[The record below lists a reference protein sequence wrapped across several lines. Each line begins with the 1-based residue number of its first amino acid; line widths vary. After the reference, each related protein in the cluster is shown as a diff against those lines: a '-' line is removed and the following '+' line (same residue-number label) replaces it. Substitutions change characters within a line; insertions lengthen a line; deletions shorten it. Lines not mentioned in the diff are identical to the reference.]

1 MEQQQASNEAESP
14 IIHSIIPASMK
25 TVKHY
30 LLLFS
35 IGLLFMADGANNPLS
50 AQSKASGDDAKLDK
64 QVKEFLRER
73 KGSWRDMNVPESD
86 GQLLYDII
94 IKNGYKS
101 AVEIGTSTGH
111 SGIWIAWAL
120 SKTGGKL
127 ITIDID
133 EDRHKEALE
142 NFKKAGLSQYIDAR
156 LGDAHE
162 LVPQLKGTYDFVFSD
177 ADKSWY
183 INYFKDMD
191 PKLVVG
197 GCFASHNVSLNNN
210 YNFYEYVS
218 KLPNYKTTLDTQ
230 GAGMSISYKTGQ

>member
-1 MEQQQASNEAESP
+1 
-14 IIHSIIPASMK
+14 MK

-30 LLLFS
+30 LLLLS
-35 IGLLFMADGANNPLS
+35 IGLLVMTDGTNNQLYS
-50 AQSKASGDDAKLDK
+50 QSKNIGNETKLDK
-64 QVKEFLRER
+64 QVRQFLSER
-73 KGSWRDMNVPESD
+73 KGTWRDMNVPESD
-86 GQLLYDII
+86 GQMLYDII

-133 EDRHKEALE
+133 EDRHKEALG
-142 NFKKAGLSQYIDAR
+142 NFKKAGVAEFIDAR

-183 INYFKDMD
+183 INYFKDLD
-191 PKLVVG
+191 PKLAVG
-197 GCFASHNVSLNNN
+197 GCFVSHNVGRNNN

-218 KLPNYKTTLDTQ
+218 KLSNYKTTLDTK
-230 GAGMSISYKTGQ
+230 GAGMSISYKTGK